1 MRNPTRLSHQ
11 FIKTPTVVK
20 VPTLDRVSIQTII
33 ETIGKE
39 SLAIKLRRRR
49 TINNMYRINE
59 WMDKAAKAYRKLFKK
74 SLRPTKIKQPTRK
87 SNAVAKK
94 PTRKKSK

>member
-1 MRNPTRLSHQ
+1 M
-11 FIKTPTVVK
+11 VVK

-39 SLAIKLRRRR
+39 SLAIKIRRR
-49 TINNMYRINE
+49 TINNMYGINK
-59 WMDKAAKAYRKLFKK
+59 WMDKVKKAYRKLFKK
-74 SLRPTKIKQPTRK
+74 SLRPSKIKQPTRK

-94 PTRKKSK
+94 TTRKNSK

>member
-1 MRNPTRLSHQ
+1 
-11 FIKTPTVVK
+11 VVK

-39 SLAIKLRRRR
+39 SLAIKIKRR
-49 TINNMYRINE
+49 TINNMYGINK
-59 WMDKAAKAYRKLFKK
+59 WMDKVTKAYRKLFKK
-74 SLRPTKIKQPTRK
+74 TLRPSKIKQPTRK

>member
-1 MRNPTRLSHQ
+1 
-11 FIKTPTVVK
+11 VVK

-49 TINNMYRINE
+49 TINNMYGINE

-74 SLRPTKIKQPTRK
+74 SLRPTKIKQPTKRK

-94 PTRKKSK
+94 PTRKTSK

>member
-1 MRNPTRLSHQ
+1 M
-11 FIKTPTVVK
+11 
-20 VPTLDRVSIQTII
+20 II

-39 SLAIKLRRRR
+39 SLAIKIKRR
-49 TINNMYRINE
+49 TINNMYGINE

-74 SLRPTKIKQPTRK
+74 SLRPSKIKQLTKRK

>member
-1 MRNPTRLSHQ
+1 
-11 FIKTPTVVK
+11 VVK
-20 VPTLDRVSIQTII
+20 VPTLDRASIQTII
-33 ETIGKE
+33 ETTGKE

-49 TINNMYRINE
+49 TINNMYGINE
-59 WMDKAAKAYRKLFKK
+59 WMDKAVKAYRKLFKK
-74 SLRPTKIKQPTRK
+74 TLRPSKLKQPTRK